1 MPGRLLLEVIMVKHY
16 SSVALFLSWI
26 AFIILSSGSSL
37 TKGLFLIF
45 EVDKGFVHST
55 QPEYSG
61 YEIWE
66 MHVGVWG
73 LFAILIFS
81 GCAIVSTIKIV
92 RCRRGMD

>member
-1 MPGRLLLEVIMVKHY
+1 MVKHY
-16 SSVALFLSWI
+16 SSVALSLSWI

-45 EVDKGFVHST
+45 EVDKGFIHST

-81 GCAIVSTIKIV
+81 ACAIVSTIKII
-92 RCRRGMD
+92 RCRRGVD